1 MGKAFRQVGER
12 SALKPLG
19 QLQSR
24 LYTLLL
30 LVPVYSDWLATL
42 GRLDAP
48 RSTRAA
54 SGEAYSNPESCLRM
68 ETGRLHKIEVDQVSE
83 GEPEPFH
90 TVHRRVSPPR

>member
-48 RSTRAA
+48 
-54 SGEAYSNPESCLRM
+54 
-68 ETGRLHKIEVDQVSE
+68 
-83 GEPEPFH
+83 
-90 TVHRRVSPPR
+90 